1 MFFELIGTLVA
12 GAAAGL
18 LVWAVNRALKGRL
31 PSWLVPVAAGAAMLA
46 STITS
51 EYGWFDRTR
60 AIMPEGMVVAQT
72 VEDRSFYRPWTYLRP
87 FTSRFVA
94 VDQATIRTH
103 PQRPGERIVELI
115 FYGRWTRTARVP
127 VLFDCEVGRRANIE
141 DGIAFGEGGEVLDAA
156 WLDMPADDPVLS
168 TACAEV

>member
-12 GAAAGL
+12 GAAAGM
-18 LVWAVNRALKGRL
+18 LVWAINRQLKGRL
-31 PSWLVPVAAGAAMLA
+31 PGWLAPVAAGGAMLA
-46 STITS
+46 ATITS
-51 EYGWFDRTR
+51 EYGWYDRTR
-60 AIMPEGMVVAQT
+60 AIMPEGMVVAQAI
-72 VEDRSFYRPWTYLRP
+72 EDRSFYRPWTYLRP

-103 PQRPGERIVELI
+103 SERPGERIVELI

-127 VLFDCEVGRRANIE
+127 VLFDCTEGRRANIE
-141 DGIAFGEGGEVLDAA
+141 DGIEFGAGGEVVNAS
-156 WLDMPADDPVLS
+156 WLDVAPDDPVQA